1 MSLNKNNV
9 LIYFSFF
16 FSLAGFAQETRSMAK
31 DSMALQKLN
40 EVVVTGQINKQ
51 SVDKSVFE
59 VKVISK
65 ETISRL
71 AGNNLADVLNQSL
84 NISVEPNPSTGKSSV
99 QLFGLDGQYFKILV
113 DNIPLI
119 NDEGLGNN
127 TDLTQINLDDIEQVE
142 IVEGSMGVQYGS
154 NAVSGII
161 NIITRKDSDYKWEVT
176 PYVQE
181 ETIGNEYD
189 VFERGR
195 HIQSLTVG
203 HRFSDKWYVNG
214 NVTHNDFTGYHNER
228 EGKYHALNDGKRGH
242 EWLPKL
248 QYSGKGLVNYTGKN
262 FKSFYRMEYFNERVE
277 RYDSLVREN
286 FNSATQTSNPTAT
299 DEIFTSER
307 FYNHLNLSGKVF
319 NTINYDISAS
329 YQQQKRNV
337 AQYNYRINAREKFD
351 VDSQEYES
359 RKGIYSRGTFN
370 DFLKSENISFQ
381 LGYELSNINGYSSA
395 LAGTFDGD
403 NIERRLEAYDAFAT
417 AEIALSKRFS
427 FRPGT
432 RAMFSSQFK
441 TQMAHSFT
449 AKYNFDKG
457 YQLRAVLGTS
467 PRNPNFDELFTYFVD
482 VNHDVQGNTTL
493 KPERGVSTFLH
504 LKKNFFSEDLSWRL
518 SSKISAWYLNVD
530 DRIEL
535 TVVNESPLAFQYNNI
550 DIYRTWGASF
560 TNKVAYGD
568 FQLDLGLSF
577 SGESKVLNSQDTFND
592 DYLYALQLSS
602 NLGYQIPKI
611 DATVSLFFKYNG
623 PQYQFILDTDQDNS
637 TFIRAKQDGYGWM
650 DGSIKKTFMGD
661 KLHLTLGVRNLLD
674 VTRINTQSVSGSGV
688 HSAPNTG
695 LLIGYGRSF
704 FIKLLYNLNI

>member
-1 MSLNKNNV
+1 ME
-9 LIYFSFF
+9 I
-16 FSLAGFAQETRSMAK
+16 
-31 DSMALQKLN
+31 DSMAMQNLK

-59 VKVISK
+59 VKVISR
-65 ETISRL
+65 ETLDRL
-71 AGNNLADVLNQSL
+71 AGNTLADVLNQSL
-84 NISVEPNPSTGKSSV
+84 NINIQPNPSTGKSSV

-161 NIITRKDSDYKWEVT
+161 NIITRKDSDHKWEIT

-181 ETIGNEYD
+181 ETIGNEYGFFD
-189 VFERGR
+189 QGR
-195 HIQSLTVG
+195 HIQSLSLG
-203 HRFSDKWYVNG
+203 HRFSDQWYVNG
-214 NVTHNDFTGYHNER
+214 NLTHNDFTGYLNDR
-228 EGKYHALNDGKRGH
+228 EGQYHPLNDGRRGY

-248 QYSGKGLVNYTGKN
+248 QYSGKGLVNYSGKN
-262 FKSFYRMEYFNERVE
+262 FKSFYRMEYFDERVE

-286 FNSATQTSNPTAT
+286 FNPSTQTSNPTAT
-299 DEIFTSER
+299 DEVFTSKR
-307 FYNHLNLSGKVF
+307 FYNHLNLSGKLLK
-319 NTINYDISAS
+319 TLNYDISAS

-337 AQYNYRINAREKFD
+337 EQYNYRINAREKFD
-351 VDSQEYES
+351 VNSQEYES
-359 RKGIYSRGTFN
+359 RKGIYSRGTVN
-370 DFLKSENISFQ
+370 DFFKSEKVSLQ

-417 AEIALSKRFS
+417 TEIELGKRFS

-441 TQMAHSFT
+441 TQMAHSLS

-482 VNHDVQGNTTL
+482 VNHDVQGNIDL

-504 LKKNFFSEDLSWRL
+504 LKKNFFPENLGWRL

-535 TVVNESPLAFQYNNI
+535 TIVNESPLAFQYNNI
-550 DIYRTWGASF
+550 DEYRTWGTSL
-560 TNKVAYGD
+560 TNKLAYGD
-568 FQLDLGLSF
+568 LQLDLGLSF
-577 SGESKVLNSQDTFND
+577 SGESKVLNSQDSFND

-602 NLGYQIPKI
+602 NFSYQFPRIN
-611 DATVSLFFKYNG
+611 TTFSLFFKYNG
-623 PQYQFILDTDQDNS
+623 PQYQFVLDTNQDDPS
-637 TFIRAKQDGYGWM
+637 FVRAKQEGYGWM
-650 DGSIKKTFMGD
+650 DGSIKKTFMND
-661 KLHLTLGVRNLLD
+661 KLHLTLGARNLLD
-674 VTRINTQSVSGSGV
+674 ISRINTQTVNSGGT
-688 HSAPNTG
+688 HSSPNNG

-704 FIKLLYNLNI
+704 FVKLLYNLNI